1 MSSKIELNKERRLI
15 FLSLLGLSLFGILM
29 VYEASSI
36 YAYKNFQDSLYF
48 FKRQLFFLIIS
59 LLAFFIIL
67 GMDPIF
73 FKKYTFLILLFNIF
87 LLFLV
92 LIIGKKIGGAKRWLS
107 FLGFNFQ
114 PSEFLKI
121 SFLLWFSQFAAKRKL
136 VLNTLADL
144 VIPLIMIGII
154 SFFLL
159 LEPDLGSI
167 IFWFLWIIICL
178 FLFKA
183 KKRHLFF
190 LLFIGI
196 IAFFFLIKL
205 HPYRL
210 KRLVYFL
217 NPWKDPKGF
226 GFQLIQS
233 QIAFGSGGFF
243 GVGLG
248 ESKQKFLFLPAAH
261 TDFIFSIIAEEFG
274 FLGSVFLLGI
284 YFFLFYN
291 FFKIGLSMVDPF
303 YKAFCLGMSILF
315 GLEVII
321 NIGVSCGLL
330 PTKGLP
336 LPFISYGGSNLLI
349 HYLLV
354 GLVFRFS
361 KDAQSASHYRI

>member
-1 MSSKIELNKERRLI
+1 MNSKISLNKERRII
-15 FLSLLGLSLFGILM
+15 FLSILGLSLFGILM

-48 FKRQLFFLIIS
+48 FKRQIFFFIIS
-59 LLAFFIIL
+59 LFAFFVIL
-67 GMDPIF
+67 AVDPIF
-73 FKKYTFLILLFNIF
+73 LKRYAFLILLFNIF

-92 LIIGKKIGGAKRWLS
+92 LIVGKKVGGAKRWFS

-121 SFLLWFSQFAAKRKL
+121 SFLLWFSQFATKRNL
-136 VLNTLADL
+136 VLNTLSDL
-144 VIPLIMIGII
+144 IIPLVMIGII

-183 KKRHLFF
+183 KKRYLFF
-190 LLFIGI
+190 LIFIGI
-196 IAFFFLIKL
+196 ITIFFLMKL
-205 HPYRL
+205 YPSRL
-210 KRLVYFL
+210 KRLIYFL

-233 QIAFGSGGFF
+233 QIAFGNGGLF

-274 FLGSVFLLGI
+274 FLGSLLLLGI

-291 FFKIGLSMVDPF
+291 FFKIGLIVSDF
-303 YKAFCLGMSILF
+303 SKAFCLGMSVLF
-315 GLEVII
+315 GLEVMI

-336 LPFISYGGSNLLI
+336 LPFISYGGSNLFI

-354 GLVFRFS
+354 GLVFRLS
-361 KDAQSASHYRI
+361 KDAQSASY